1 MKLGHLLLVVGAFL
15 AATAGWMVVSAR
27 TELSKSRDQVESAW
41 KDLDAALQQR
51 LELVPRLV
59 GAVRTAAPQEKTSG
73 EVEHALHKAA
83 KADIPVAKIQ
93 ANLALDQATGRLL
106 VAVEN
111 YPHLRSAERFLRLQE
126 DLKRTEDSIAVERLK
141 YNETLQRYN
150 RALALFPAN
159 VAASIFGF
167 SRNDAYFRT
176 EPASIEG
183 SKARF

>member
-1 MKLGHLLLVVGAFL
+1 MKLGHLLLVVAAFL
-15 AATAGWMVVSAR
+15 AATAGWMVMSAR

-41 KDLDAALQQR
+41 KDLDAALQRRLEIVQR
-51 LELVPRLV
+51 LAGTVRA
-59 GAVRTAAPQEKTSG
+59 AVPQEKTSG
-73 EVEHALHKAA
+73 EVGHALDTAA
-83 KADIPVAKIQ
+83 RAPTPVAKIQ
-93 ANLALDQATGRLL
+93 ANLGLDHATGRLL
-106 VAVEN
+106 VAIEN
-111 YPHLRSAERFLRLQE
+111 YPHVRSDEHFLRIQE